1 MTTHSSV
8 LAWTIPWTEEP
19 GRLHT
24 YNLVKNKPVSFSDE
38 ANFINVSLLTYI
50 PAETG
55 WEAGIWDRLAP
66 GQKSP

>member
-24 YNLVKNKPVSFSDE
+24 YIPRGHKESDPTERLKVQYISYVPNPVPELS
-38 ANFINVSLLTYI
+38 
-50 PAETG
+50 
-55 WEAGIWDRLAP
+55 
-66 GQKSP
+66 

>member
-1 MTTHSSV
+1 MH
-8 LAWTIPWTEEP
+8 A
-19 GRLHT
+19 HT

-55 WEAGIWDRLAP
+55 WETGIWDRLVP